1 MAIAMALPS
10 SSSVVPGSLSLS
22 SWSQQAR
29 NNINNH
35 ITDNENSCSS
45 SSSNYGSTTSS
56 NGCYISE
63 GTRNFNNHENI
74 KNNFRTREQ
83 ARVKEVKQQQLI
95 DFNININSNNEDDG
109 EDGTSSSNME
119 KETEQIVTPLIAAF
133 IMKNDKNNDKN
144 KVHVHAKL
152 MNTMKQEQ
160 EQEQDGEQEQQV
172 SVSIHPHDVV
182 VDWGNS
188 FQVDNT
194 RNELYRAL
202 IMKNRRAAAAAS
214 GSTTAEDNEDDNNSM
229 KPWIRKVIVQAIHQ
243 RGLPHGRFLRS
254 SLSLSSNDSDSNHH
268 QSWTVVSTEEAV
280 EVINKTLFQ
289 NQNENAIAA
298 LHDDNH
304 NDQQE
309 VLLPSSS
316 QISRCNNNS
325 NKRIVVRDADN
336 DYNDDGSCGNDDDP
350 SPSPR
355 PLKKRCIRRQLP
367 TRKTKKFTK
376 THPPQETMDIV
387 IGNRNRKQ
395 TDAKKT
401 TTKFVSV
408 SNTYPQEI
416 LDIVNN
422 QQTSTENVTHYSH
435 VGVENTNISISR
447 GLKEGCNSK
456 TTIGSMDMNM
466 NMKMEPEQ
474 ESSSSIE
481 QQHDDKHNK
490 DPTNK
495 KHQKKQVNRKGKT
508 YYSFQERLL
517 QLADYKQQN
526 GDCNVPKLYK
536 GHGNLGHFVGDQRYQ
551 YKRYKGNKKSPMT
564 VERITALEKLNFEWT
579 LVMSFDERLSQLA
592 LYKEQHSI
600 NNDCNVPFRYKGY
613 KNLGRWVR
621 EQRQHYKNYKENKP
635 RSITLPQIMA
645 LEGLNFEWR
654 LDRTYKEQSPPRTLS
669 SFASQQKKKKE
680 NINGD
685 NNNKIVQAAV
695 AAEEDGSG
703 GPGWR
708 DGCGEYY
715 DSDDDCLV
723 F

>member
-1 MAIAMALPS
+1 MKTSQQQSMQSHRIAMAMAMALPS

-35 ITDNENSCSS
+35 ITDNEHSCSS
-45 SSSNYGSTTSS
+45 SSSNYGSTASS
-56 NGCYISE
+56 NGCYVSE

-109 EDGTSSSNME
+109 EDGTLSSNME

-144 KVHVHAKL
+144 EVHVHAKL
-152 MNTMKQEQ
+152 MNTMEQ
-160 EQEQDGEQEQQV
+160 EQKQDGEQEQQL

-202 IMKNRRAAAAAS
+202 IMKN
-214 GSTTAEDNEDDNNSM
+214 
-229 KPWIRKVIVQAIHQ
+229 P
-243 RGLPHGRFLRS
+243 
-254 SLSLSSNDSDSNHH
+254 
-268 QSWTVVSTEEAV
+268 
-280 EVINKTLFQ
+280 
-289 NQNENAIAA
+289 A
-298 LHDDNH
+298 LHNDNH

-316 QISRCNNNS
+316 QTSRCNNNN
-325 NKRIVVRDADN
+325 NKRIVVRDADS
-336 DYNDDGSCGNDDDP
+336 DYNDDGSCDNEDDP
-350 SPSPR
+350 SPFPR

-387 IGNRNRKQ
+387 SGNRNRKQ
-395 TDAKKT
+395 TDTKKT

-422 QQTSTENVTHYSH
+422 QQTSTENVTHYLH

-481 QQHDDKHNK
+481 QQHDDKYIK

-517 QLADYKQQN
+517 QLADYKQKN

-564 VERITALEKLNFEWT
+564 VERITALEELNFEWT

-613 KNLGRWVR
+613 KNLPPM
-621 EQRQHYKNYKENKP
+621 ENKP
-635 RSITLPQIMA
+635 RSITLQQIMA

-669 SFASQQKKKKE
+669 SFAPQQKKKKE
-680 NINGD
+680 NINSD